1 MHGSS
6 ACTTIVTVSLPPA
19 AMSGKPVH
27 VTVGAE
33 YEHAGEGVTD
43 TNVTSLVGKS
53 SVMETPVAVAVA
65 VAEFEIV
72 IV

>member
-1 MHGSS
+1 M
-6 ACTTIVTVSLPPA
+6 SLPPA

-43 TNVTSLVGKS
+43 TNVTSLIGS
-53 SVMETPVAVAVA
+53 WSVSDTPVAVAPA
-65 VAEFEIV
+65 VAELEMV